1 MLYGQSKFSL
11 IVGSVVLAFAVA
23 GCGGGEA
30 PGVVTAPPAG
40 STASNLVVTLD
51 RTSVQNGA
59 TTPVAVTVTAT
70 TASGQAVSGL
80 AVTLGADPSVSI
92 SPGTLTTGANGSAA
106 ATVRLLSKANRAVT
120 VTARAGTLSSSSTFV
135 VQGAALSATVATP
148 QPAVNSTVKIEFALR
163 DSAGDPMPNEAISI
177 LSSRGSF
184 APVSSVTDATGTY
197 SLQYTAPSTA
207 GNDVISAQ
215 AAGARPLVDPV
226 IQVGAVAVP
235 PPSSTPASFT
245 LQTQP
250 SIVDSNAT
258 GSANRAQLSVMVFN
272 AQGLPVT
279 DAPVRFTLVEGESF
293 GQLAATGIVITDGTG
308 VARTDF
314 VPGAAGSA
322 QDQVLICAVVENSN
336 AAPANVIAGC
346 PAGQGGVRLTVRS
359 APVSVVIAPA
369 GTIIVPDDLSYI
381 YRFVV
386 QVARVGGAAVD
397 GATISVDPLEHSAYY
412 KGVWSASSGTSRQQ
426 TITAVCPNE
435 DVNRNDI
442 IDADPSDAERPTEDK
457 NQNGRLDP
465 RRPVNYYFV
474 GNGRTNA
481 QGQSFVEVIY
491 PKAFG
496 SWLSMEISVRVTVG
510 GSESRATYFWDS
522 LPVSAEEVDADGA
535 PAFASSPFGIIGGST
550 LSAGCRT
557 PG

>member
-1 MLYGQSKFSL
+1 M
-11 IVGSVVLAFAVA
+11 
-23 GCGGGEA
+23 
-30 PGVVTAPPAG
+30 
-40 STASNLVVTLD
+40 
-51 RTSVQNGA
+51 
-59 TTPVAVTVTAT
+59 TAT
-70 TASGQAVSGL
+70 TSTGQAVSGSV
-80 AVTLGADPSVSI
+80 VTLAADPSVSI
-92 SPGTLTTGANGSAA
+92 SPGSLTTGANGSAA

-120 VTARAGTLSSSSTFV
+120 VTARTGTLSGSSTFV

-148 QPAVNSTVKIEFALR
+148 QPAVNSPVKIDFALR
-163 DSAGDPMPNEAISI
+163 DSADSPMPNEAISI
-177 LSSRGSF
+177 VSSRGSF
-184 APVSSVTDATGTY
+184 AAVSAVTDATGSY

-226 IQVGAVAVP
+226 IQVGAVTVP
-235 PPSSTPASFT
+235 PPSSIPASFT

-250 SIVDSNAT
+250 STVDSNAS
-258 GSANRAQLSVMVFN
+258 GSANRAQLSVTVFN

-279 DAPVRFTLVEGESF
+279 NAPVRFTLVEGESF
-293 GQLAATGIVITDGTG
+293 GQLAATGTVITDGTG

-322 QDQVLICAVVENSN
+322 QDVVLICAEVENYN

-346 PAGQGGVRLTVRS
+346 PTGRGGVRLTVRS

-386 QVARVGGAAVD
+386 QVARVGGAAVE
-397 GATISVDPLEHSAYY
+397 GAAISVDPLEHSTYY
-412 KGVWSASSGTSRQQ
+412 KGTWSATSGSNRQQ

-481 QGQSFVEVIY
+481 QGQAFVEVIY

-510 GSESRATYFWDS
+510 GSESRATYFFAR

-535 PAFASSPFGIIGGST
+535 PAFAISPFGIIGGST
-550 LSAGCRT
+550 PSAGCRIA
-557 PG
+557 G